1 MIRTAE
7 SVSLDRV
14 FRDNV
19 STDLGPEVTVR
30 LTTRVLRKADGWGS
44 QGIQRSQ
51 EAKEAAMAKNK
62 KKVSV
67 RRAEQH

>member
-30 LTTRVLRKADGWGS
+30 LTTRVLRKADSWGS
-44 QGIQRSQ
+44 QGIQGSQ
-51 EAKEAAMAKNK
+51 RLK
-62 KKVSV
+62 KLLSQRTKTKLV
-67 RRAEQH
+67 